1 MYRGKRILAVVP
13 ARGGSKGVPR
23 KNLLPVNGSPIV
35 CIAGLCAKKVTEIDC
50 VVVSTDS
57 DEIAAVAES
66 CGVEAPFRRPESIS
80 GDFTGDLEV
89 LEHALKE
96 MEKLKSA
103 VFDVVVMLQ
112 PTAPLRTSSQVA
124 KTIRK
129 LIDERLDAVWT
140 VSPTETKYHPHK
152 QLKISDGNLDY
163 CMPEGRK
170 ILPRQALEQV
180 YHVNGVAYALT
191 RSCVIDQKNRLG
203 KSTGAV
209 IIKDMGISI
218 DTLED
223 FRLVEEILQSRSDFE
238 TKISNSKN
246 DL

>member
-1 MYRGKRILAVVP
+1 MYQGKKILAVVP
-13 ARGGSKGVPR
+13 ARGGSKGVPK

-35 CIAGLCAKKVTEIDC
+35 CIAGSCAKKVKEIDC

-57 DEIAAVAES
+57 DEIAAAAEAFDI
-66 CGVEAPFRRPESIS
+66 EAPFRRPESIS
-80 GDFTGDLEV
+80 GDLTGDLEV

-96 MEKLKSA
+96 MEKLKST

-129 LIDERLDAVWT
+129 LINERLDAVWT

-170 ILPRQALEQV
+170 MLPRQSLEQV

-191 RSCVIDQKNRLG
+191 RSCIIDQKTRLG
-203 KSTGAV
+203 KSTGAL
-209 IIKDMGISI
+209 IIKDMGVSI

-223 FRLVEEILQSRSDFE
+223 FRLVEEILESRSSFE
-238 TKISNSKN
+238 TKVSNGRN
-246 DL
+246 DF